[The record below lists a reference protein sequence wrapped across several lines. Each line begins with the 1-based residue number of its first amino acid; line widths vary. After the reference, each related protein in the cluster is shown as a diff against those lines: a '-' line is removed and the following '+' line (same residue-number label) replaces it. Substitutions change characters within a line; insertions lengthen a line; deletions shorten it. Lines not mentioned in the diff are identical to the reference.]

1 MLLPPLLPPALTVAV
16 VGKGR
21 WGHEAGAAARREV
34 VLQR

>member
-1 MLLPPLLPPALTVAV
+1 VAV